1 MKNKLPLNQIKKMR
15 AVAKKFSLRA
25 HSPYSKACVG
35 AACLTSSGKIFGGC
49 NIENSSYG
57 GTTCAE
63 QVAIFKA
70 ASEGQKKITAIYVYT
85 AEGWPPC
92 GICRQVISEFATSD
106 CIVIIGDAKGEDKI
120 KVFFKEILPMAFT
133 PQHLK

>member
-1 MKNKLPLNQIKKMR
+1 MKNKLLSIQIKKMR
-15 AVAKKFSLRA
+15 SVAKKSSRHA

-49 NIENSSYG
+49 NIENSSFG

-70 ASEGQKKITAIYVYT
+70 ASEGEREITAIYVYT
-85 AEGWPPC
+85 SGGWPPC
-92 GICRQVISEFATSD
+92 GICRQIISEFASSD
-106 CIVIIGDAKGEDKI
+106 CKVIIGNADGEETI
-120 KVFFKEILPMAFT
+120 KDFFEEILPMAFT
-133 PQHLK
+133 PQH